1 MHPLMLNFILFFM
14 ICFVTAEEPYKVPPA
29 LIEVLDPKGLR
40 VSIPDHEGITLFAFH
55 GNVNEDFEMGREAGQ
70 MAQDVL
76 RKKNGRWT
84 YINRDIRL
92 KNGDIL
98 YYWLYVIKD
107 GLGYERL
114 FQSYTVG
121 SDTIV
126 FKVDTNIPPDTPTPP
141 GTPAPPDTPTPP
153 EAPKPIDPP
162 VKACEKS
169 ETIMNGKN
177 QCRGSLI
184 FHSQFTQSISKDW
197 SHIVQIG
204 GDYEDEFVVFDSN
217 LTNSFIKSNC
227 LVIKPTLLDDEH
239 GKDFSL
245 SGPLDLSSRCTSST
259 PCFMK
264 RTVGKNILPPVV
276 SGRLSTQNSFSFL
289 YGVVEVKAKL
299 PHGDWVVPE
308 IWLLSKS
315 LHFNKDKSAKI
326 IIASSIGNDQLTF
339 NSKEIG
345 NKRLFCGLE
354 VGSLKNYFEENKNSG
369 YWSDQFHIFKMVW
382 SPDQFIFYVDNKEI
396 KRWNSRTDPPFISDS
411 PDKNAPFNH
420 EHFIMIGLH
429 VGGLEDFPDGITNN
443 GAAKP
448 WRNDQTDRKL
458 NFYRDTV
465 NWHRTWNEETKLQIE
480 YIKVWAI

>member
-1 MHPLMLNFILFFM
+1 MHPLTLNFILFFT
-14 ICFVTAEEPYKVPPA
+14 IYFVTSQAPYTVPPA
-29 LIEVLDPKGLR
+29 LIELLDPQGFQ

-55 GNVNEDFEMGREAGQ
+55 GNVNEDFEMGHEAGQ

-84 YINRDIRL
+84 YINRNIRL
-92 KNGDIL
+92 KKGDIL

-107 GLGYERL
+107 KLGYERL

-121 SDTIV
+121 DV
-126 FKVDTNIPPDTPTPP
+126 PFKGGSVTPPVTPTRPV
-141 GTPAPPDTPTPP
+141 TPAPPDS
-153 EAPKPIDPP
+153 PKPINPP
-162 VKACEKS
+162 VEECVKS

-184 FHSQFTQSISKDW
+184 FHSKFTQSISKVW
-197 SHIVQIG
+197 SHVVQIG

-217 LTNSFIKSNC
+217 LTNSFIQSNC

-259 PCFMK
+259 SCYMK

-289 YGVVEVKAKL
+289 YGVVEIKAKL

-308 IWLLSKS
+308 IWLLPQS
-315 LHFNKDKSAKI
+315 LHFNKDKSGKI
-326 IIASSIGNDQLTF
+326 IIASSLGNDQLTF
-339 NSKEIG
+339 NGKEIG
-345 NKRLFCGLE
+345 NKHLFCGLQ
-354 VGSLKNYFEENKNSG
+354 VGNMKNFFEENKNSG
-369 YWSDQFHIFKMVW
+369 YWSDSFHLFKVIW

-396 KRWNSRTDPPFISDS
+396 KRWNSRIDPPFISDS
-411 PDKNAPFNH
+411 REKNAPFNH
-420 EHFIMIGLH
+420 EHFFMIGVH
-429 VGGLEDFPDGITNN
+429 VGGTEDFPDGITNN
-443 GAAKP
+443 GAVKP
-448 WRNDQTDRKL
+448 WGNGQAGRKL
-458 NFYRDTV
+458 NFYQDIP
-465 NWHRTWNEETKLQIE
+465 NWHRTWNDETKLVIE